1 MQDELYTKF
10 GLDTELLTRDL
21 AASAKDGNPFTDRR
35 PMLIARM
42 DQLSRSEDWCS
53 FLERSEWDLVV
64 VDEAHRMSANWW
76 AGELRKTRRYEL
88 GQQLGSVARHLL
100 LMTATP
106 HAGSEEN
113 FQAFLALLD
122 PDRFEGQYR
131 AGVGRARAG
140 GCRREPHVR
149 RCM

>member
-1 MQDELYTKF
+1 
-10 GLDTELLTRDL
+10 
-21 AASAKDGNPFTDRR
+21 
-35 PMLIARM
+35 
-42 DQLSRSEDWCS
+42 
-53 FLERSEWDLVV
+53 
-64 VDEAHRMSANWW
+64 MSANWW

-100 LMTATP
+100 LMTAAP

-149 RCM
+149 RCMTEPARNVASTGSAAGSSSMPTGGGRSPAAPRIPVP

>member
-1 MQDELYTKF
+1 
-10 GLDTELLTRDL
+10 LTQ
-21 AASAKDGNPFTDRR
+21 GY
-35 PMLIARM
+35 
-42 DQLSRSEDWCS
+42 SEDWCS

-113 FQAFLALLD
+113 FRRSSRCWTPTAS
-122 PDRFEGQYR
+122 R
-131 AGVGRARAG
+131 ASTGRG
-140 GCRREPHVR
+140 
-149 RCM
+149 